1 MENVLNLHTL
11 IDRHAIET
19 ALANHSR
26 GLDRADEN
34 LLGSAYHPAGHV
46 DYGAFIGSSED
57 FTAALAAGQKSGG
70 PTQHRTSNISIRIKG
85 DKAVSESY
93 VIAYVEDAETQHVV
107 FGRYLD
113 SHEKHNGE
121 WRLVQRIYSLEG
133 NTNKPNNAGRAD
145 PDTSH
150 ETFLAY
156 GGHGAADAGRVLLAA
171 AQARHKSTP
180 LTKETQAMGTQ
191 SANQEQN
198 AQALDRALSKVAIHE
213 LCMSYCRAVDRGDK
227 ELMASL
233 FAEGA
238 TVMAGV
244 FNGDAAEFSNFI
256 CDFVQKNSS
265 YVFHS
270 VANEWVEINGDEA
283 VGEHYVIAMMCSDGN
298 DIMTGG
304 RYIDRYVRRDGIWK
318 IMERTFVM
326 DWNRTDPTTMQL
338 DGMYEGLE
346 QRGRWGKDDP
356 VYALWS
362 SI

>member
-1 MENVLNLHTL
+1 MLDEITIQNL
-11 IDRHAIET
+11 IDRQSIET

-26 GLDRADEN
+26 GLDRADGE
-34 LLGSAYHPAGHV
+34 LLGSAYHASSHV

-57 FTAALAAGQKSGG
+57 FTAALAAGQKLAKPS
-70 PTQHRTSNISIRIKG
+70 QHRTSNISIRISG
-85 DKAVSESY
+85 HKAVSKSY
-93 VIAYVEDAETQHVV
+93 VIAYVEDAEEQHVV

-113 SHEKHNGE
+113 SHEKRDGV
-121 WRLVQRIYSLEG
+121 WRLVKRVYSLEG
-133 NTNKPNNAGRAD
+133 NTNKPVNAARPD
-145 PDTSH
+145 PATSNDN
-150 ETFLAY
+150 FLAY
-156 GGHGAADAGRVLLAA
+156 GGHGAADAGRVLLAS
-171 AQARHKSTP
+171 AQARHKTN
-180 LTKETQAMGTQ
+180 TRIKEANGMGSQSENQAY
-191 SANQEQN
+191 SA
-198 AQALDRALSKVAIHE
+198 LDVDRALSKIAIHE

-233 FAEGA
+233 FAQGA

-244 FNGDAAEFSNFI
+244 FNGDAAEFATFI
-256 CDFVQKNSS
+256 CDFVQQNSS

-283 VGEHYVIAMMCSDGN
+283 VGEHYVIAIMCADGN

-304 RYIDRYVRRDGIWK
+304 RYIDRYVRHEGSWK
-318 IMERTFVM
+318 ILERTFVM
-326 DWNRTDPTTMQL
+326 DWNRTDPTTMRL

-356 VYALWS
+356 VYALWN

>member
-1 MENVLNLHTL
+1 MKTELNLQTL
-11 IDRHAIET
+11 IDRQAIEI

-34 LLGSAYHPAGHV
+34 LLGSAYHAAGHV

-57 FTAALAAGQKSGG
+57 FTAALAAGQKLGG
-70 PTQHRTSNISIRIKG
+70 PTQHRTSNISIRVNG
-85 DKAVSESY
+85 NKAVSESY

-113 SHEKHNGE
+113 SQENRYGE
-121 WRLVQRIYSLEG
+121 WRIIKRVYSLEG

-145 PDTSH
+145 PTTSN

-156 GGHGAADAGRVLLAA
+156 GGHGAADPGRVLLAA
-171 AQARHKSTP
+171 AQARHKTS
-180 LTKETQAMGTQ
+180 LRKKETQGMGSQSNTTDQ
-191 SANQEQN
+191 SADE
-198 AQALDRALSKVAIHE
+198 LDRALSKVAIHE

-233 FAEGA
+233 FADGA

-256 CDFVQKNSS
+256 CDFVQENSS

-283 VGEHYVIAMMCSDGN
+283 VGEHYVIAMMCSDDN

-304 RYIDRYVRRDGIWK
+304 RYIDRYVRRDGVWK
-318 IMERTFVM
+318 ILERTFVM

-356 VYALWS
+356 VYALWA